1 MHSYVCLFNIFRN
14 GSWKLLSWS
23 YLKKK
28 TPKNPQILLHNES
41 SKLETY
47 SPSPVNI
54 EVTLSDMKLKGIAI
68 TE

>member
-1 MHSYVCLFNIFRN
+1 MFVYLIFLGMEVGN
-14 GSWKLLSWS
+14 C
-23 YLKKK
+23 YLGAIWKKK